1 MASSEVH
8 EAMSNLGVV
17 AHCPICGHDGWIGVG
32 DETDLELKLLA
43 VDETGAFLERPDQP
57 GPPWLGVTCE
67 VVLCGQCGWIRL
79 HSAASIRR
87 ILSDAA

>member
-1 MASSEVH
+1 MASTEVH
-8 EAMSNLGVV
+8 EAMSSLGVV
-17 AHCPICGHDGWIGVG
+17 AHCPICGHSGWIGIG

-43 VDETGAFLERPDQP
+43 VDETGDFLERPGQA

-67 VVLCGQCGWIRL
+67 VLLCARCGWIRL

-87 ILSDAA
+87 VLSDAA